1 MSSTARSSHGPARLA
16 AFVMGLAGVVT
27 AAACGGGASETD
39 AAIAV
44 DATVDTTDVDTASG
58 CTPSCLNRQ
67 CGPDGCGGSCGS
79 CAVGVTCDLA
89 GRCATGCV
97 KQCSGKQCGPDGCGG
112 VCGACAG
119 ALDACVDGHC
129 ECQPT
134 CHSSCGNICPTGSA
148 GCSATVCE
156 VVAEDGCGGECR
168 SCRCVLGQHC
178 DRCESSS
185 DCASGYGCVFWSDHP
200 EVGKWCAAACTS
212 NADCPSDALC
222 NTINH
227 RCMPKVQQSC
237 SGAGQPYLFTTDTC
251 GHTLQIKG
259 CAYAC
264 QNNACV
270 SACGWMTGGCSGIP
284 GAQICCDPGSA
295 NTQQGACCQMC
306 VDSFHWDPYLRCCEG
321 IGNCWNP

>member
-1 MSSTARSSHGPARLA
+1 VPSSA
-16 AFVMGLAGVVT
+16 
-27 AAACGGGASETD
+27 
-39 AAIAV
+39 
-44 DATVDTTDVDTASG
+44 
-58 CTPSCLNRQ
+58 
-67 CGPDGCGGSCGS
+67 
-79 CAVGVTCDLA
+79 
-89 GRCATGCV
+89 
-97 KQCSGKQCGPDGCGG
+97 GKQCGPDGCGG